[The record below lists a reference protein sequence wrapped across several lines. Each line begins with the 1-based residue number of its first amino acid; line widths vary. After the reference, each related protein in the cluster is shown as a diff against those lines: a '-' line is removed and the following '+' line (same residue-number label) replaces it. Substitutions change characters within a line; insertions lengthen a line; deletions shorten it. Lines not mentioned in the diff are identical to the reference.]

1 MIAALAA
8 SLVLGLNGAAGAIPG
23 MTPAQL
29 SRAWHVRVAPQY
41 EPGMLCTSALVRVG
55 GAWGTAL
62 FEGGRFSAVFF
73 SGDVRTDTG
82 IRIGSKTADLR
93 RVYGARLE
101 SRPDKYVRG
110 ARNFFVKRRWQ
121 LRFDVTRDG
130 TVTRI
135 GFGNASVRLV
145 EGCS

>member
-8 SLVLGLNGAAGAIPG
+8 SFVLGLNGAAGAIPG
-23 MTPAQL
+23 MTPAQV
-29 SRAWHVRVAPQY
+29 SRAWHTRVTPQY
-41 EPGMLCTSALVRVG
+41 EPGMICTSALVRVG

-62 FEGGRFSAVFF
+62 FESGRFSAVFF
-73 SGDVRTDTG
+73 AGDVRTDSG
-82 IRIGSKTADLR
+82 IKIGAKVADLR
-93 RVYGARLE
+93 RVYGVGLE

-121 LRFDVTRDG
+121 LRFDVTKDG
-130 TVTRI
+130 TVMRI
-135 GFGNASVRLV
+135 GFGNGSVRLV